1 MPPSNLVQVPHD
13 ALSLEAL
20 DRVIAEFVTRA
31 GTDYGAEEKAIEG
44 KIADVKRQLAAGE
57 AVIVFDVDAETAN
70 IVSVR
75 ELSARATRKRSE
87 PGGPR

>member
-1 MPPSNLVQVPHD
+1 MPPSNLVRVPHD

-31 GTDYGAEEKAIEG
+31 GTDYGAEEKAIEK

-57 AVIVFDVDAETAN
+57 AVIVFDTDAQTAN
-70 IVSVR
+70 IVSAR
-75 ELSARATRKRSE
+75 ELSARAMRKPNGNGE
-87 PGGPR
+87 QE